1 MAEEELSKKEQKK
14 KEKEEKKA
22 AKKAAKEAKKNGEP
36 MPEGEEEESG
46 GTLLIVIVGLLIIIV
61 WLAIFALL
69 IKMDVGGVG
78 STILYPILKDVPYV
92 NMILPETEE
101 YAEVDAAYQ
110 FDSMEDAVARIKE
123 LEAQLAEA
131 KATDE
136 TDASYVA
143 ELEAQAQELATYKAN
158 EAAFEEIK
166 EKFYEEVVFGD
177 NSPDIEEYKEYY
189 ESIEP
194 ENAEVIYKQVIGQ
207 IQEDEEITEYA
218 NTYANMKPAQ
228 AAAIFNTMTDNLAL
242 VGKILW
248 AMDTDAR
255 AKILGAMDSDTAASV
270 TKLMEP

>member
-1 MAEEELSKKEQKK
+1 MADEELSKKDQKK

-22 AKKAAKEAKKNGEP
+22 AKKAKGKEGAGDENLDED
-36 MPEGEEEESG
+36 EGGSTALVVVVG
-46 GTLLIVIVGLLIIIV
+46 ILIAIV

-78 STILYPILKDVPYV
+78 STVLYPILKDVPYV
-92 NMILPETEE
+92 NMILPEVEE
-101 YAEVDAAYQ
+101 YAEEDAAYQ
-110 FDSMEDAVARIKE
+110 FDSVDAAVVRIKE

-131 KATDE
+131 QAAGSA
-136 TDASYVA
+136 DASYVA
-143 ELEAQAQELATYKAN
+143 ELEAQAQELAVYKAN
-158 EAAFEEIK
+158 EKNFEEIK

-194 ENAEVIYKQVIGQ
+194 ENAEVIYKQVVKQ
-207 IQEDEEITEYA
+207 SAADSEITEYA
-218 NTYANMKPAQ
+218 NTYSSMKPAQ
-228 AAAIFNTMTDNLAL
+228 AAAIFNTMTDDLKL

-248 AMDTDAR
+248 AMDTQSR
-255 AKILGAMDSDTAASV
+255 GKILGAMDSDIAASV

>member
-22 AKKAAKEAKKNGEP
+22 AKKAAKQGEK
-36 MPEGEEEESG
+36 PEGEEEEGG
-46 GTLLIVIVGLLIIIV
+46 GTALIVIVGILIVIV

-69 IKMDVGGVG
+69 IKMDVGGFG
-78 STILYPILKDVPYV
+78 STVLYPILKDVPYV
-92 NMILPETEE
+92 NKILPETEE
-101 YAEVDAAYQ
+101 YAEEDAAYQ
-110 FDSMEDAVARIKE
+110 FDSVEDAVVRIKE
-123 LEAQLAEA
+123 LEAQLEEA
-131 KATDE
+131 KSSGEA
-136 TDASYVA
+136 DASYVA
-143 ELEAQAQELATYKAN
+143 DLEAQAQELATYKAN
-158 EAAFEEIK
+158 EKKFEEIK

-194 ENAEVIYKQVIGQ
+194 ENAEVIYKQVVGQ
-207 IQEDEEITEYA
+207 IQEDEKITEYA

-228 AAAIFNTMTDNLAL
+228 AAAIFNTMTNDLKL

-248 AMDTDAR
+248 AMDTDSR
-255 AKILGAMDSDTAASV
+255 AKILGAMDSDTAASI

>member
-22 AKKAAKEAKKNGEP
+22 AKKAAKEGKAGGNAD
-36 MPEGEEEESG
+36 GEEEEGG
-46 GTLLIVIVGLLIIIV
+46 GTALIVIVGILIVIV

-69 IKMDVGGVG
+69 IKMDVGGFG
-78 STILYPILKDVPYV
+78 STFLYPILKDVPYV
-92 NMILPETEE
+92 NKILPETEE
-101 YAEVDAAYQ
+101 YAQEDAAYQ
-110 FDSMEDAVARIKE
+110 FDSVEDAVVRIKE
-123 LEAQLAEA
+123 LEAELEAA
-131 KATDE
+131 KASGE

-143 ELEAQAQELATYKAN
+143 ELEAQAQELAVYKAN
-158 EAAFEEIK
+158 EKKFEETK

-177 NSPDIEEYKEYY
+177 KSPDIEVYKEYY

-207 IQEDEEITEYA
+207 IQANEEITEYA

-228 AAAIFNTMTDNLAL
+228 AAAIFDTMTNDLKL

-248 AMDTDAR
+248 AMDTDSR
-255 AKILGAMDSDTAASV
+255 AKILGAMNSDTAASI